1 LGEYELLFERP
12 EGGPVRVRVM
22 IQPKGYAGKTA
33 VKRITFK
40 F

>member
-1 LGEYELLFERP
+1 
-12 EGGPVRVRVM
+12 VRVRVM

-33 VKRITFK
+33 VNRITFK